1 MSTIAI
7 IGLDI
12 AKNVFQV
19 HGAAADGAPV
29 LRRQIRRGQVLTFF
43 ANLPPCV
50 VALEAC
56 FTAHFWAREIGKIG
70 HEVRMIPPQY
80 VKPIVK
86 RNKTDSADAEAICEA
101 AGRPTMRFVAI
112 KSAEQQSILA
122 LHRSRDL
129 LVRQRTKLIQALR
142 GYLGEFG
149 LVAPKGA
156 WNVTL
161 LETMMS
167 DADPTQVPD
176 LLKEIAAVMIAQ
188 IRDFDERIDHLHD
201 RLTAWHRANEV
212 SRRLATIPGIG
223 PVTASLISA
232 SVTDAAQFRS
242 GRHFAAWIGLVP
254 REFSTGGRQQLGG
267 ISKRGNPQMRRLLI
281 VGAHAVLRWTRRG
294 HGTPSAWLTALM
306 GRRHPNIVAVAI
318 ANKLARIAWA
328 IMSRGTSFLP
338 QITQAN

>member
-19 HGAAADGAPV
+19 HGAASDGAAV
-29 LRRQIRRGQVLTFF
+29 LRRQIKRGQVLTFF

-56 FTAHFWAREIGKIG
+56 FTAHFWAREIVKFG

-80 VKPIVK
+80 VKPFVK

-149 LVAPKGA
+149 LVAPKRS
-156 WNVTL
+156 
-161 LETMMS
+161 M
-167 DADPTQVPD
+167 
-176 LLKEIAAVMIAQ
+176 
-188 IRDFDERIDHLHD
+188 ERN
-201 RLTAWHRANEV
+201 TS
-212 SRRLATIPGIG
+212 SRP
-223 PVTASLISA
+223 
-232 SVTDAAQFRS
+232 
-242 GRHFAAWIGLVP
+242 
-254 REFSTGGRQQLGG
+254 
-267 ISKRGNPQMRRLLI
+267 
-281 VGAHAVLRWTRRG
+281 
-294 HGTPSAWLTALM
+294 
-306 GRRHPNIVAVAI
+306 
-318 ANKLARIAWA
+318 
-328 IMSRGTSFLP
+328 
-338 QITQAN
+338 

>member
-1 MSTIAI
+1 MGLPAKESDMSTIAI
-7 IGLDI
+7 I
-12 AKNVFQV
+12 QV

-29 LRRQIRRGQVLTFF
+29 LKRQIRRGQVLTFF

-80 VKPIVK
+80 VKPFVK
-86 RNKTDSADAEAICEA
+86 RSKTDSADAEAICEA

-167 DADPTQVPD
+167 DVDPTQVPD

-188 IRDFDERIDHLHD
+188 IRDFD
-201 RLTAWHRANEV
+201 V
-212 SRRLATIPGIG
+212 STIGSTISTIG
-223 PVTASLISA
+223 
-232 SVTDAAQFRS
+232 
-242 GRHFAAWIGLVP
+242 
-254 REFSTGGRQQLGG
+254 
-267 ISKRGNPQMRRLLI
+267 
-281 VGAHAVLRWTRRG
+281 
-294 HGTPSAWLTALM
+294 
-306 GRRHPNIVAVAI
+306 
-318 ANKLARIAWA
+318 
-328 IMSRGTSFLP
+328 
-338 QITQAN
+338 

>member
-1 MSTIAI
+1 MIRCGPGSGGTAGQNDLFRARLDQIVDLDHPLAKLGRAIDWRFLEARFGAVYSDKAGHPPLPTRLMAGLSILKHVHNLSDEDLCARWIENPIISCSVMGWTAPAPAPSWRCMGLPAKESDMSTIAI

-29 LRRQIRRGQVLTFF
+29 LKRQIRRGQLLTFF

-80 VKPIVK
+80 VKPFVK

-167 DADPTQVPD
+167 DAAPTQVPD
-176 LLKEIAAVMIAQ
+176 LLKEIA
-188 IRDFDERIDHLHD
+188 L
-201 RLTAWHRANEV
+201 
-212 SRRLATIPGIG
+212 
-223 PVTASLISA
+223 
-232 SVTDAAQFRS
+232 
-242 GRHFAAWIGLVP
+242 
-254 REFSTGGRQQLGG
+254 
-267 ISKRGNPQMRRLLI
+267 
-281 VGAHAVLRWTRRG
+281 
-294 HGTPSAWLTALM
+294 
-306 GRRHPNIVAVAI
+306 
-318 ANKLARIAWA
+318 
-328 IMSRGTSFLP
+328 
-338 QITQAN
+338 